1 MNETIKPMAG
11 RMRRPSWRDP
21 RLLVGL
27 LLIAVSVVAVS
38 LLMRSADTTSP
49 YYAAKHPLTP
59 GTVLTQADV
68 VVISARLA
76 GDAYL
81 APGAEPWG
89 QVVTRVVE
97 RGELMPRT
105 ALVSPA
111 DFDGRPV
118 GLRTSVPL
126 ASNIVPGAVVDVY
139 VTSVSAE
146 GTPVTEVVGSALV
159 VDDVVR
165 DQARLGLA
173 GSETVYV
180 IVPTHQITAFLEAL
194 AGGGDIS
201 VVGYARQG
209 S

>member
-1 MNETIKPMAG
+1 MNETIKPIAG

-38 LLMRSADTTSP
+38 LLVRSADTTSP

-59 GTVLTQADV
+59 GTVLTQADLV
-68 VVISARLA
+68 VVSARLA
-76 GDAYL
+76 GDAYV
-81 APGAEPWG
+81 APGSEPWG

-97 RGELMPRT
+97 PGELMPRT
-105 ALVSPA
+105 ALASPA

-126 ASNIVPGAVVDVY
+126 AANIVPGAVVDVY
-139 VTSVSAE
+139 VTTRGAD
-146 GTPVTEVVGSALV
+146 GLPLTEAIGSGLI

-180 IVPTHQITAFLEAL
+180 VVPTGQITAFLEAL
-194 AGGGDIS
+194 ALGGDVS
-201 VVGYARQG
+201 VVGFARQG